1 MIDTRPLLV
10 TLATTLVA
18 CAGVTRLDY
27 CALASRDGW
36 QRPHDVIR
44 ALELAPG
51 ARVADL
57 GAGDGYF
64 VPFLADAVGPDGR
77 VFAVDVDVDA
87 LTALEERVAR
97 QGLER
102 VQVVEAS
109 YEDSKLAEA
118 SVDLVLLVNTFHH
131 IEDRPAYFR
140 RLKSALAPGAR
151 VAIIDPDQELR
162 GVLGLFLEEGHTS
175 RASQLREEMRS
186 AGYHHQASHD
196 FLPIQRFEVFEV
208 DPG

>member
-1 MIDTRPLLV
+1 MIDTRPLLL
-10 TLATTLVA
+10 TLATALVG
-18 CAGVTRLDY
+18 CAGVTQLDY
-27 CALASRDGW
+27 SALASRDGW

-77 VFAVDVDVDA
+77 VFAVEVDVDA
-87 LTALEERVAR
+87 LTALEERIAR

-131 IEDRPAYFR
+131 IENRPAYFR

-151 VAIIDPDQELR
+151 IAIIDPDEELR
-162 GVLGLFLEEGHTS
+162 GVLGLFLDEGHTS

-196 FLPIQRFEVFEV
+196 FLPIQRFEVFGV